1 MFKIKSLFLI
11 TLLLSTTVNYCQYTD
26 VINSNQPG
34 KSMGAFSVGE
44 TVFQAELGFYGY
56 NEKHNLQYYEASG
69 LGSDLTLRYGAFLE
83 QLEFILD
90 LQYQY
95 EWYEATLEDKTSSG
109 LSQTFFGAKYLIYD
123 PLKKHDK
130 TKPNLYSWKANHKFS
145 WKQFI
150 PAVGVYGGLNFNL
163 ASADAFTRPG
173 YPEDPKVS
181 PKLAVITQNQ
191 LGRYVLVINI
201 IADKIGSDRQS
212 LDYVVT
218 LTRGFSPRWS
228 GFIENDGFNSDFY
241 ADYYFRGGAAY
252 LVKQNIQIDA
262 SIGSN
267 LKDTPSIWGGG
278 IGISWRFDQNYKEIL
293 LRIPGDK
300 KDKDKDKKKSKKD
313 KEKEKAKKRADEVEV
328 EKTN

>member
-1 MFKIKSLFLI
+1 MFKTKSLLLFSILI
-11 TLLLSTTVNYCQYTD
+11 SSTFSYCQYTD

-69 LGSDLTLRYGAFLE
+69 LGSDLMLRYGAFLE

-90 LQYQY
+90 IQFQQ
-95 EWYEATLEDKTSSG
+95 EWYEATLVDKSSFG

-150 PAVGVYGGLNFNL
+150 PAVGVYGGFNFNL
-163 ASADAFTRPG
+163 AGDTFIRPG
-173 YPEDPKVS
+173 YPEDPTIS
-181 PKLAVITQNQ
+181 PKLALITQNQ
-191 LGRYVLVINI
+191 LGRYVLVLNI
-201 IADKIGSDRQS
+201 IADKIGSERQS
-212 LDYVVT
+212 LDYVIT

-252 LVKQNIQIDA
+252 LLKQNVQIDA

-278 IGISWRFDQNYKEIL
+278 FGISWRFDQNYQETM
-293 LRIPGDK
+293 LRIPSDK
-300 KDKDKDKKKSKKD
+300 KDKDKDKKKKKKT
-313 KEKEKAKKRADEVEV
+313 KENEKAKKRVDEVEV